1 MDINDAM
8 GRYKKTDIATASP
21 EKLVVMLYDGA
32 ITSLEN
38 ALKSIDKK
46 HNEEQVHNNIVKA
59 QDIIFELSSSL
70 NFDAGEIAEK
80 LAAIYTYM
88 GKRLS
93 EANISKEKKPIR
105 EVLDHLKELR
115 GAWSTISDKGAD
127 TNAKSPDTK
136 PRNSGGGGGINF
148 VG

>member
-1 MDINDAM
+1 M

-32 ITSLEN
+32 ITALEN

-46 HNEEQVHNNIVKA
+46 HSEEQVHNSIVKA
-59 QDIIFELSSSL
+59 QDIVFELSSSL
-70 NFDAGEIAEK
+70 NFDAGEIADK

-93 EANISKEKKPIR
+93 EANISKEKKPIL
-105 EVLDHLKELR
+105 EVINHLKELR
-115 GAWSTISDKGAD
+115 GAWSTISDKSSD
-127 TNAKSPDTK
+127 TNANKSNDAK
-136 PRNSGGGGGINF
+136 PKSSGGGGINF

>member
-8 GRYKKTDIATASP
+8 GRYKKTDVATASP

-38 ALKSIDKK
+38 ALKYVDKK
-46 HNEEQVHNNIVKA
+46 HHEEDVHNSIVKA
-59 QDIIFELSSSL
+59 QDIVFELSSSL

-93 EANISKEKKPIR
+93 EANISKDRKPIV
-105 EVLDHLKELR
+105 EVMEHLKELR
-115 GAWSTISDKGAD
+115 GAWSTISNKTTEPKNTDSKPKG
-127 TNAKSPDTK
+127 S
-136 PRNSGGGGGINF
+136 GGGINF

>member
-1 MDINDAM
+1 M

-32 ITSLEN
+32 ITALEN

-46 HNEEQVHNNIVKA
+46 HSEEQAHNSIVKA
-59 QDIIFELSSSL
+59 QDIIFELSACL

-93 EANISKEKKPIR
+93 EANISKDKKPIQ
-105 EVLDHLKELR
+105 EVIAHLKDLR
-115 GAWSTISDKGAD
+115 SAWSTISQKAPEPK
-127 TNAKSPDTK
+127 NNNNK
-136 PRNSGGGGGINF
+136 PTSSGGGGINF